1 MAEQHSLFVFD
12 RQVMQFI
19 LNQPFGEALCIGR
32 FLLLSFHEPILGG
45 MLLSLILTAT
55 VCLLKYIFSLQGK
68 WECFSLLPSIL
79 VIWYLVQKG
88 SNLYYQQEPSVVF
101 LWPVALLLCTGVI
114 AILKRCFLK
123 KRNQK

>member
-1 MAEQHSLFVFD
+1 MMLKTFLKSTIPLFPLLSFSGFWFFTGILYKDMFYMAEQHSLFVFD

-55 VCLLKYIFSLQGK
+55 VGLLK
-68 WECFSLLPSIL
+68 
-79 VIWYLVQKG
+79 
-88 SNLYYQQEPSVVF
+88 
-101 LWPVALLLCTGVI
+101 
-114 AILKRCFLK
+114 
-123 KRNQK
+123 